1 MSQVSGTIVP
11 SWSSFVYGGEKVA
24 APRRAQSH
32 VQLRFTLFKGTTRHR
47 PRLHHQAR
55 GTGVLR
61 AMIKALID
69 SSVGLEVKGA
79 ITMTTATLE
88 VKGLRTVRYIPKS
101 GEHQL
106 SINLG
111 LADASTVFEFAKQI
125 GVQPEI
131 VQIPSKSGIEI
142 HALLICESLDTSPL
156 SEGIKL
162 SNQLDELTERI
173 NPDAIRHVYGRTQ
186 AA

>member
-1 MSQVSGTIVP
+1 
-11 SWSSFVYGGEKVA
+11 
-24 APRRAQSH
+24 
-32 VQLRFTLFKGTTRHR
+32 
-47 PRLHHQAR
+47 
-55 GTGVLR
+55 
-61 AMIKALID
+61 
-69 SSVGLEVKGA
+69 
-79 ITMTTATLE
+79 MTTATLE

-125 GVQPEI
+125 GVKPDI
-131 VQIPSKSGIEI
+131 VQIPSKSVIEI